1 MFKFLSNFAPYL
13 RESDDDDYQIASM
26 RKFLGAIFACVLLM
40 FSCTGKQAQRVE
52 VSMMDSLTDTI
63 DSVPMD
69 TLEQLLSEIPTP
81 KAMDELFDYIRLSFH
96 FFNSFFPIFNTLER
110 F

>member
-52 VSMMDSLTDTI
+52 EPMTDSVADTV

-69 TLEQLLSEIPTP
+69 TLEQLLGNADTQSDGRI
-81 KAMDELFDYIRLSFH
+81 LR
-96 FFNSFFPIFNTLER
+96 
-110 F
+110 

>member
-1 MFKFLSNFAPYL
+1 M

-26 RKFLGAIFACVLLM
+26 RKIFGAIFACVLLM

-52 VSMMDSLTDTI
+52 EPMTDSVADTV

-69 TLEQLLSEIPTP
+69 TLEQLLAEIPTP
-81 KAMDELFDYIRLSFH
+81 KAMDELFDDF
-96 FFNSFFPIFNTLER
+96 FFNFAANKKVQKARIIFP
-110 F
+110 